1 LAPLFGLLPVEEEAE
16 RNVDQQDLEYWDR
29 RAESELRLAQNA
41 ASPELARPHYR
52 IAISYLE
59 RAEELKRRLRRCEA

>member
-1 LAPLFGLLPVEEEAE
+1 LARLSGVLQIEEAE
-16 RNVDQQDLEYWDR
+16 RNVDQQDLDYWDR
-29 RAESELRLAQNA
+29 RAEGELQLAQSA
-41 ASPELARPHYR
+41 PSPELARPHYR

>member
-1 LAPLFGLLPVEEEAE
+1 LGGLSGLLPVEEEAE
-16 RNVDQQDLEYWDR
+16 RNVDQQDLDYWDR
-29 RAESELRLAQNA
+29 RAESELQLAQSA
-41 ASPELARPHYR
+41 PSPELARPHYR